1 MLNISNHQGNAT
13 ENHMRYHLMP
23 IRMLTIKLI
32 QIANLGED
40 MDKRESS
47 YTVGGNVNWCSYCG
61 KQYGGFKKK
70 KIELPYDQAVPFL
83 GIYTQNKDKNT

>member
-1 MLNISNHQGNAT
+1 MNRHFFQRENADGQQANEKMLNISTHQGNAT

-61 KQYGGFKKK
+61 KQYGGF
-70 KIELPYDQAVPFL
+70 
-83 GIYTQNKDKNT
+83 